1 MADAIRQDAERV
13 LQDLGLWRLP
23 VEPLRIIQE
32 EGIELASGD
41 FGPGF
46 DARIEYFPEYKRFGI
61 YYQQA
66 GGRFRSQ
73 GRVNFSLAHE
83 VAHFYLPEHRK
94 RLQSGIWHNSL
105 SDFGS
110 KIASEKE
117 ADRFAAHLLMPQ
129 ELFIKHVNLYH
140 SGICNLK
147 NLGAMAAKLGTSL
160 TSTALRYC
168 DCGID
173 STLVL
178 ISKDRIV
185 QWSLASPEM
194 KPIGTWF
201 VESGS
206 AIPAGS
212 RTASLYQQVEAG
224 SPSDFIE
231 GSVDSHI
238 WFEWPKV
245 DRLWEEAKCLGGFV
259 LTYLAVIDT

>member
-1 MADAIRQDAERV
+1 MTDAIRQEAERV
-13 LQDLGLWRLP
+13 LHDLGLWRLP
-23 VEPLRIIQE
+23 VEPLHIIKE

-46 DARIEYFPEYKRFGI
+46 DARIEYFPEYRRFGI

-66 GGRFRSQ
+66 GGRFRTQ

-83 VAHFYLPEHRK
+83 LAHFYLPEHRK

-110 KIASEKE
+110 KSSTEKE

-129 ELFIKHVNLYH
+129 ELFIKYVNLYH
-140 SGICNLK
+140 SGMCNLK
-147 NLGAMAAKLGTSL
+147 NLCTMAEKLGTSL
-160 TSTALRYC
+160 TSTAIRYC

-173 STLVL
+173 ATLVL
-178 ISKDRIV
+178 ISKGGIV
-185 QWSLASPEM
+185 QWSWASPEM
-194 KPIGTWF
+194 KPLGTWY

-212 RTASLYQQVEAG
+212 RTATVYQQVEAG
-224 SPSDFIE
+224 SPGDYIE
-231 GSVDSHI
+231 GSVDAHT

-245 DRLWEEAKCLGGFV
+245 DRLWEEAMLLGDFV
-259 LTYLAVIDT
+259 LTYLAATDA